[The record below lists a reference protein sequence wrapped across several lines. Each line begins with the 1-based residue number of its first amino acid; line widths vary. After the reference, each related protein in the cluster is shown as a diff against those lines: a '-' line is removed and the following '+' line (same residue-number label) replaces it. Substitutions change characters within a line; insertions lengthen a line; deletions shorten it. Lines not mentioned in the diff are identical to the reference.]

1 MYLSKTHQK
10 KLFLIL
16 PAISIFLVT
25 LIPTLTHN
33 WPLSWDVIY
42 HVLYAKVYSQ
52 NGFVLVN
59 PLLNS
64 PIGQKI
70 GYPPLF
76 HFLIAALGKVL
87 NIDYMEIARAI
98 QPILAFFVVLSV
110 TYVAKRFYGTI
121 AGICAGFLMVS
132 STIIYRIMLPVPE
145 NLALIFLPVAVYSI
159 LCIYKRK
166 KYKICIYIRNI
177 TGFNRCNTSS
187 STLMFN
193 FNNNHIHSCRT
204 DNIQK

>member
-64 PIGQKI
+64 SNRSKNWISPFI
-70 GYPPLF
+70 PLF
-76 HFLIAALGKVL
+76 NCYPWQSFE
-87 NIDYMEIARAI
+87 Y
-98 QPILAFFVVLSV
+98 
-110 TYVAKRFYGTI
+110 
-121 AGICAGFLMVS
+121 
-132 STIIYRIMLPVPE
+132 
-145 NLALIFLPVAVYSI
+145 
-159 LCIYKRK
+159 
-166 KYKICIYIRNI
+166 
-177 TGFNRCNTSS
+177 
-187 STLMFN
+187 
-193 FNNNHIHSCRT
+193 
-204 DNIQK
+204 

>member
-76 HFLIAALGKVL
+76 HFLIAALRQSFE
-87 NIDYMEIARAI
+87 Y
-98 QPILAFFVVLSV
+98 
-110 TYVAKRFYGTI
+110 
-121 AGICAGFLMVS
+121 
-132 STIIYRIMLPVPE
+132 
-145 NLALIFLPVAVYSI
+145 
-159 LCIYKRK
+159 
-166 KYKICIYIRNI
+166 
-177 TGFNRCNTSS
+177 
-187 STLMFN
+187 
-193 FNNNHIHSCRT
+193 
-204 DNIQK
+204 